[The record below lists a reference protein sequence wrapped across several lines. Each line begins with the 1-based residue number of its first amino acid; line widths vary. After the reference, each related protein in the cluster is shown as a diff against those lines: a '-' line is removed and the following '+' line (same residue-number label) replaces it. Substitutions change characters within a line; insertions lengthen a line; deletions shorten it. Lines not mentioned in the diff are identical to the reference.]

1 MGNFIREQIE
11 RNLLNLRRRIE
22 DACKRVDRNPK
33 SVRLIAVVK
42 YARLEWVRELV
53 ELGVVDLAE
62 SRPQQLEERVPLFPP
77 HIRWHLIGHLQNNKV
92 RKVLPLV
99 SRIHSVDSEKLLGTI
114 QRIGSENND
123 GNLHPIPDLLLEVNV
138 SGEDSKQGF
147 SPLQVRELWGRL
159 DQPIRRQIHGLMTM
173 APNTDSLDDARRTFA
188 GLRELRDELNRL
200 APEHLLT
207 DLSMGMT
214 GDFEVGIGEGA
225 TEIRIG
231 SALFEGLPEEP

>member
-1 MGNFIREQIE
+1 MGNLIREQIG
-11 RNLLNLRRRIE
+11 RNLLHLRLRIE
-22 DACKRVDRNPK
+22 QACKRVGRDPE

-42 YARLEWVRELV
+42 YARLEWVRTLV

-77 HIRWHLIGHLQNNKV
+77 HICWHLIGHLQNNKV

-99 SRIHSVDSEKLLGTI
+99 RRIHSVDSEKLHGTI
-114 QRIGSENND
+114 LRIGSENND
-123 GNLHPIPDLLLEVNV
+123 GNPHPIPDLLLEVNV
-138 SGEDSKQGF
+138 SGEESKQGF
-147 SPLQVRELWGRL
+147 SPAQVRELWGRL
-159 DQPIRRQIHGLMTM
+159 EQNVRSQIRGLMTM

-200 APEHLLT
+200 APEHPLT

-214 GDFEVGIGEGA
+214 GDFEVGIEEGA

-231 SALFEGLPEEP
+231 SALFEGLSDEP